1 VVSERGRTWW
11 LAFLAVAGVHL
22 VGQLTATTW
31 LHQATKP
38 LLMPIL
44 LAWFVSVAPPGRVRL
59 LVIVALGWS
68 WLGDLLLMGSGES
81 WFLAGLGA
89 FLLAQL
95 TYVVTFWRWR
105 ADSVL
110 RRPLLLAPYVLAL
123 VGLLAVLWADLGD
136 LRGPIVVYAVVIV
149 AMAAL
154 ATGAGRMV
162 AVGAA
167 LFVLSDALIAVG
179 SLTELVQ
186 LPRHGFWVMATYLA
200 AQALIARGIVARVRS
215 TAVTAA
221 TGSGPRPPGP
231 AARRERR

>member
-1 VVSERGRTWW
+1 VAERGRTWW
-11 LAFLAVAGVHL
+11 LAFLAASGVHL
-22 VGQLTATTW
+22 AGQLAGATW

-38 LLMPIL
+38 LLMPPL
-44 LAWFVSVAPPGRVRL
+44 VAWFVTVAPAGRVRT

-68 WLGDLLLMGSGES
+68 WLGDLGLMGSGEM

-105 ADSVL
+105 GGSVL
-110 RRPLLLAPYVLAL
+110 RRPLLLAPYVLVLA
-123 VGLLAVLWADLGD
+123 GLLAVLWGDLGD
-136 LRGPIVVYAVVIV
+136 LRGPVVAYAVVIV
-149 AMAAL
+149 SMAVL

-179 SLTELVQ
+179 SLTEQVR

-200 AQALIARGIVARVRS
+200 AQALIAGGIVGRLRS
-215 TAVTAA
+215 AGAEEDPP
-221 TGSGPRPPGP
+221 TGRAGPR
-231 AARRERR
+231 